1 MPVDEGP
8 RPVVV
13 DGEEDDVSLAD
24 DRPDV
29 GLVEELGDR
38 LTGEPIVSGDPG
50 QGLGLVRAQI
60 AVRAGLSRSVLRLE
74 DVAVDEDEERARLGP
89 VREVADER
97 REELTPDPAAAD
109 EDDPVSHRLC
119 LPSRSDRRP
128 ARASGRGGSRGPR
141 RACPPWRS
149 RRRAP
154 AGVAWRALPRAL
166 GPG

>member
-1 MPVDEGP
+1 MAVHGPAVAAADELDVAVRLVVAAADERRVLERPEMSIDEGP

-13 DGEEDDVSLAD
+13 DREEDDVSLAD

-38 LTGEPIVSGDPG
+38 LDGEPIVSGDPG

-60 AVRAGLSRSVLRLE
+60 AVRAGLSRSVPRLE

-97 REELTPDPAAAD
+97 REQLAPDPAAAD
-109 EDDPVSHRLC
+109 EDDPV
-119 LPSRSDRRP
+119 
-128 ARASGRGGSRGPR
+128 
-141 RACPPWRS
+141 
-149 RRRAP
+149 
-154 AGVAWRALPRAL
+154 
-166 GPG
+166 